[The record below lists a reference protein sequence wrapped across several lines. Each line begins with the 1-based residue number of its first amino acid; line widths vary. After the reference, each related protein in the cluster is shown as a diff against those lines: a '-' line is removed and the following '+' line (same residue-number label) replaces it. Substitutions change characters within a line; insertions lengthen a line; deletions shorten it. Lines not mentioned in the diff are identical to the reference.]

1 MLRRFPIQFVL
12 TVLLLSGSGTAA
24 VAQGWTYTVNVQHS
38 GPGPCIPYPPMPSIN
53 YYTKDA
59 CEYNRQSELNKN
71 GEDWSLYG
79 DGSCILIITA
89 TPCVGSDIGP
99 GAGGSGG
106 SSMAGDPGNVSI
118 TGLLTGNAMFSP
130 HDTRDIENWINEFM
144 QRNRAYGIPVE
155 GMNPITSSDVPLTGN
170 ADFDRFYTEQMI
182 RFEKPE
188 QGGTVY
194 LSEGQSVVDPNDLK
208 GTGNATREDAGTVT
222 FVSGESK
229 PIAVVPLLGASN
241 RALAD
246 YTFNG
251 ILSRD
256 AGLDGESTP
265 GASFTD
271 KALDLIK
278 ELTTNQYAEW
288 VGNLTN
294 EICSNAS
301 EVASILGNPDI
312 TSLSPED
319 VRRYD
324 ETTALYKASVTTVK
338 EGLAG
343 EAIGTIADKS
353 VEAVEYVGEKASI
366 RLCKHV
372 DPDVVSADY
381 RDGLELGKA
390 AMDLSSNVMEVWGL
404 FTNNKK

>member
-1 MLRRFPIQFVL
+1 MLRRFPFQFVL

-24 VAQGWTYTVNVQHS
+24 VAQGWTYTLTVQHS
-38 GPGPCIPYPPMPSIN
+38 GPGPCIPFPQLPPFA
-53 YYTKDA
+53 YYTKEA
-59 CEYNRQSELNKN
+59 CEYNRQMELSNN
-71 GEDWSLYG
+71 GEDYSAYG

-89 TPCVGSDIGP
+89 TPCVGSDIGQ
-99 GAGGSGG
+99 GAGGS
-106 SSMAGDPGNVSI
+106 SLAGNPGNVNI
-118 TGLLTGNAMFSP
+118 TGLLTGNATFSP
-130 HDTRDIENWINEFM
+130 HDTRAIENWINEFM
-144 QRNRAYGIPVE
+144 QRNRAYGIPAE
-155 GMNPITSSDVPLTGN
+155 GMTPITSSDVPLTGN

-194 LSEGQSVVDPNDLK
+194 LSEGQNIIDPNDLK
-208 GTGNATREDAGTVT
+208 ETDNAAREDAGTVT
-222 FVSGESK
+222 FVSNESR
-229 PIAVVPLLGASN
+229 PASVVPVLGASN

-246 YTFNG
+246 YSFNG
-251 ILSRD
+251 IYSRD
-256 AGLDGESTP
+256 TGLDGESTP

-278 ELTTNQYAEW
+278 ELATNEYAEW

-301 EVASILGNPDI
+301 EVAGILGNPDV

-319 VRRYD
+319 VQRYD
-324 ETTALYKASVTTVK
+324 ATTALYKASVTTVK

-343 EAIGTIADKS
+343 EAIGKITDKS

-366 RLCKHV
+366 RLCKSV
-372 DPDVVSADY
+372 DPDLVRADY
-381 RDGLELGKA
+381 NDGVELAKA
-390 AMDLSSNVMEVWGL
+390 AIETSSNVLHVWGL
-404 FTNNKK
+404 FNNNKK

>member
-1 MLRRFPIQFVL
+1 MLRRFPFQFVL

-24 VAQGWTYTVNVQHS
+24 VAQGWTYTLTVQHS
-38 GPGPCIPYPPMPSIN
+38 GPGPCIPFPQLPPFA
-53 YYTKDA
+53 YYTKEA
-59 CEYNRQSELNKN
+59 CEYNRQMELSNN
-71 GEDWSLYG
+71 GEDYSVYG

-99 GAGGSGG
+99 GTGGSGG
-106 SSMAGDPGNVSI
+106 SSLAGNPGNVSI
-118 TGLLTGNAMFSP
+118 TGLLSGNALFSP
-130 HDTRDIENWINEFM
+130 HDTRDIENWINEFL

-155 GMNPITSSDVPLTGN
+155 GLNPITSSDVPLTGN
-170 ADFDRFYTEQMI
+170 AGFDRFYTEQML

-194 LSEGQSVVDPNDLK
+194 LREGQNTIDPNDIK
-208 GTGNATREDAGTVT
+208 ATDNTGREDGGTVT
-222 FVSGESK
+222 FVSK
-229 PIAVVPLLGASN
+229 APAQAAIVPALGFSN

-256 AGLDGESTP
+256 AGLDGESAP

-278 ELTTNQYAEW
+278 ELTTNEYAEW

-366 RLCKHV
+366 RLCKNV
-372 DPDVVSADY
+372 DPDVVGADY

>member
-59 CEYNRQSELNKN
+59 CEYNRQSELDKN

-130 HDTRDIENWINEFM
+130 HDTRDIENWINEFLH
-144 QRNRAYGIPVE
+144 RNRAYGIPVE

-194 LSEGQSVVDPNDLK
+194 LNKDQTTIDPNDLK
-208 GTGNATREDAGTVT
+208 QPGNTTREDAGTVT

-229 PIAVVPLLGASN
+229 PLAVVPVLGASN

-246 YTFNG
+246 YSFNG
-251 ILSRD
+251 ISSRE
-256 AGLDGESTP
+256 AGLDSESTP

-301 EVASILGNPDI
+301 EVAGILGNPDV

-319 VRRYD
+319 VQRYD
-324 ETTALYKASVTTVK
+324 ETTALYKASVTTVTD
-338 EGLAG
+338 GLAG
-343 EAIGTIADKS
+343 EAIGTITEKS
-353 VEAVEYVGEKASI
+353 VEAVEYVGEKTSI
-366 RLCKHV
+366 RLCKRV
-372 DPDVVSADY
+372 DPDLVKADY

>member
-1 MLRRFPIQFVL
+1 ME
-12 TVLLLSGSGTAA
+12 LS
-24 VAQGWTYTVNVQHS
+24 N
-38 GPGPCIPYPPMPSIN
+38 
-53 YYTKDA
+53 
-59 CEYNRQSELNKN
+59 N
-71 GEDWSLYG
+71 GEDYSAYG

-89 TPCVGSDIGP
+89 TPCVGSDIGQ
-99 GAGGSGG
+99 GAGGSSLAGNPG
-106 SSMAGDPGNVSI
+106 SVAI

-130 HDTRDIENWINEFM
+130 HDTRAIENWINEFL
-144 QRNRAYGIPVE
+144 QRNRAYAIPVE

-194 LSEGQSVVDPNDLK
+194 LSEGQTTIDPNDLK
-208 GTGNATREDAGTVT
+208 EKDNTAREDAGTVT
-222 FVSGESK
+222 FVSSESGRA
-229 PIAVVPLLGASN
+229 PVVPVLGASN

-256 AGLDGESTP
+256 AGLDRESTP

-278 ELTTNQYAEW
+278 DLATNEYAEW

-301 EVASILGNPDI
+301 EVASILGNPDV

-319 VRRYD
+319 IQRYD
-324 ETTALYKASVTTVK
+324 ATTALYKASVTTVK
-338 EGLAG
+338 EGIAG
-343 EAIGTIADKS
+343 EVFGAIADKS
-353 VEAVEYVGEKASI
+353 VDVVEYAGEKASI
-366 RLCKHV
+366 RICRNV
-372 DPDVVSADY
+372 DPDVVKADY

>member
-1 MLRRFPIQFVL
+1 
-12 TVLLLSGSGTAA
+12 
-24 VAQGWTYTVNVQHS
+24 
-38 GPGPCIPYPPMPSIN
+38 MPSIN

-118 TGLLTGNAMFSP
+118 TGLLTGNATFSP
-130 HDTRDIENWINEFM
+130 HDIRDIENWINEFL

-194 LSEGQSVVDPNDLK
+194 LREGQNTIDPNDLK
-208 GTGNATREDAGTVT
+208 QTTNASREDAGTVT
-222 FVSGESK
+222 FVSGESR
-229 PIAVVPLLGASN
+229 PLSVIPLLGASN
-241 RALAD
+241 MALAD
-246 YTFNG
+246 YSFNG
-251 ILSRD
+251 ISSPD
-256 AGLDGESTP
+256 VGLDSESTP

-278 ELTTNQYAEW
+278 ELTTNEYAEW

-319 VRRYD
+319 IQRYD
-324 ETTALYKASVTTVK
+324 ETTALYKASVTTVRD
-338 EGLAG
+338 GLAG
-343 EAIGTIADKS
+343 EAIGTITEKS

-366 RLCKHV
+366 RLCKSV
-372 DPDVVSADY
+372 DPDVVKADY